1 MKHWLPPLCAAL
13 AVCLLSA
20 CAAPAPKEEVQPAP
34 PPDAVAFTDALGYE
48 TVIESWDRVVSLYGS
63 FAETWQLAGGELVG
77 ATSDA
82 IQERQLDLGDAAVVG
97 TVKEPNLEEIIAAD
111 PDFVILAAD
120 IAAQA
125 ALHDAL
131 VQAQIPHA
139 YYRTD
144 TFQEYNLEEIIAADP
159 DFVILAA
166 DIAAQAAL
174 HDALVQAQIPHA
186 YYRTDTFQEYLAMLK
201 DFCTM
206 TGRQD
211 LYEKN
216 GQAVQQE
223 IDAVLEAVAGQSA
236 PTALL
241 IRAYSSGAKAKGSD
255 NLAGAILEDLG
266 AENLVSRHG
275 SLLEDLSMEEIIAA
289 DPDFI
294 LLTTMGASDD
304 AAVAFMAKT
313 FEADPAWQELSAV
326 QNGRYVLL
334 PRDLFHYKPNARW
347 GESYAYLADILYPDL
362 PRS

>member
-48 TVIESWDRVVSLYGS
+48 AVIESWDRVVSLYGS

-97 TVKEPNLEEIIAAD
+97 TVKEP
-111 PDFVILAAD
+111 
-120 IAAQA
+120 
-125 ALHDAL
+125 
-131 VQAQIPHA
+131 
-139 YYRTD
+139 
-144 TFQEYNLEEIIAADP
+144 NLEEIIAADP

-304 AAVAFMAKT
+304 AAVAFMAET

>member
-48 TVIESWDRVVSLYGS
+48 AVIESWDRVVSLYGS

-82 IQERQLDLGDAAVVG
+82 IQKRQLDLGDAAVVG
-97 TVKEPNLEEIIAAD
+97 TVKEP
-111 PDFVILAAD
+111 
-120 IAAQA
+120 
-125 ALHDAL
+125 
-131 VQAQIPHA
+131 
-139 YYRTD
+139 
-144 TFQEYNLEEIIAADP
+144 NLEEIIAADP

-304 AAVAFMAKT
+304 AAVAFMAET

>member
-144 TFQEYNLEEIIAADP
+144 TFQEY
-159 DFVILAA
+159 
-166 DIAAQAAL
+166 
-174 HDALVQAQIPHA
+174 
-186 YYRTDTFQEYLAMLK
+186 LAMLK

-275 SLLEDLSMEEIIAA
+275 SLLEDLSMEEIIVA